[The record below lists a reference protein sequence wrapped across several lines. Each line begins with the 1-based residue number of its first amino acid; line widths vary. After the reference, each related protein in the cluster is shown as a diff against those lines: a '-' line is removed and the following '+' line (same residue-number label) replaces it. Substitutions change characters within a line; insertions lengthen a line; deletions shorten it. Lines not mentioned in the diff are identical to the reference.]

1 MNPPRIVVLI
11 PCYNEA
17 LTIGKV
23 IADFR
28 LALPQ
33 AAIYVYDNNSMDGTQ
48 DVATAAGANVRNETA
63 QGKGNVV
70 RRMFRDVEADFY
82 IMVDGD
88 DTYEASLAPDMLRLA
103 MSGPF
108 DLVNCIRREAEDAA
122 YRGGHRMGNWLL
134 TGVVRRI
141 FGNRVLDMLSG
152 YKVFSRR
159 FVKSF
164 PALSAGF
171 DIETELTVHA
181 LELSM
186 PVAHRQGSYRG
197 RPEGSE
203 SKLHTYR
210 DGWRILMLI
219 LKLVRHERPMV
230 YFGILAALSALV
242 SLVLIEPVIITYLN
256 TGLVPRYPTA
266 ILSMGIMLLA
276 FLGLT
281 TGTILDT
288 VTRGRRELRLLTY
301 LQYSAPPYD
310 PDWPASSE
318 KSSQMDV
325 KAPQPGTDD
334 LAESGNDNASRMLHH
349 PPRG

>member
-1 MNPPRIVVLI
+1 MNSPKVAILI

-17 LTIGKV
+17 LTIVNV

-33 AAIYVYDNNSMDGTQ
+33 ADIYVYDNNSSDGTCE
-48 DVATAAGANVRNETA
+48 VARVAGAHVRTESG
-63 QGKGNVV
+63 QGKGHVV
-70 RRMFRDVEADFY
+70 RRMFRDIEADFY

-88 DTYEASLAPDMLRLA
+88 DTYEASIAQDMLTLA

-108 DLVNCIRREAEDAA
+108 DLVNCIRRETEDEA
-122 YRGGHRMGNWLL
+122 YRGGHRLGNWLL
-134 TGVVRRI
+134 TGVVRAI
-141 FGNRVLDMLSG
+141 FGNRVRDMLSG

-164 PALSAGF
+164 PALSTGF

-186 PVAHRQGSYRG
+186 PVEHIYGSYRG

-203 SKLHTYR
+203 SKLSTYR
-210 DGWRILMLI
+210 DGWRILMMI

-230 YFGILAALSALV
+230 FFGLLAVLSTVL
-242 SLVLIEPVIITYLN
+242 SLVLIEPVLITYLD
-256 TGLVPRYPTA
+256 TGLVPRLPTA
-266 ILSMGIMLLA
+266 VLSMGMMLLA
-276 FLGLT
+276 FLSLT

-288 VTRGRRELRLLTY
+288 VTRGRQELRLLTY
-301 LQYSAPPYD
+301 LQYPAPFYIR
-310 PDWPASSE
+310 
-318 KSSQMDV
+318 
-325 KAPQPGTDD
+325 
-334 LAESGNDNASRMLHH
+334 AESLSDNETFASEIV
-349 PPRG
+349 

>member
-1 MNPPRIVVLI
+1 MNSLRIVVLI

-23 IADFR
+23 IADFH

-33 AAIYVYDNNSMDGTQ
+33 AAIYVYDNNSEDGTRE
-48 DVATAAGANVRNETA
+48 VALAAGAIVRSEPA

-88 DTYEASLAPDMLRLA
+88 DTYETSLAPDMLRLA
-103 MSGPF
+103 MSGPL
-108 DLVNCIRREAEDAA
+108 DLVNCIRRETEDAA
-122 YRGGHRMGNWLL
+122 YRGGHRLGNRLL

-141 FGNRVLDMLSG
+141 FGNRLLDMLSG

-186 PVAHRQGSYRG
+186 PVAHVQGSYRG

-203 SKLHTYR
+203 SKLRTYR

-230 YFGILAALSALV
+230 FFGMLAALSTLVALA
-242 SLVLIEPVIITYLN
+242 LIEPVVITYLN
-256 TGLVPRYPTA
+256 TGLVPRLPTA
-266 ILSMGIMLLA
+266 VLSMGIMLLA
-276 FLGLT
+276 CLSLT

-301 LQYSAPPYD
+301 LQYPAPPYVL
-310 PDWPASSE
+310 DWFA
-318 KSSQMDV
+318 V
-325 KAPQPGTDD
+325 PGTSTQMGAVTTQSSVDD
-334 LAESGNDNASRMLHH
+334 LAD
-349 PPRG
+349 

>member
-1 MNPPRIVVLI
+1 MISPRIVVLI

-28 LALPQ
+28 VALPQ
-33 AAIYVYDNNSMDGTQ
+33 AAIYVYDNNSADGTRE
-48 DVATAAGANVRNETA
+48 VALAAGAIVRSEQA

-88 DTYEASLAPDMLRLA
+88 DTYEASLSPDMLSLA

-108 DLVNCIRREAEDAA
+108 DLVNCIRRETEDAA
-122 YRGGHRMGNWLL
+122 YRGGHRLGNRLL
-134 TGVVRRI
+134 TGVVRSI

-164 PALSAGF
+164 PALSTGF

-186 PVAHRQGSYRG
+186 PVTHVHGSYRG

-203 SKLHTYR
+203 SKLRTYR
-210 DGWRILMLI
+210 DGWRILMMI

-230 YFGILAALSALV
+230 FFGILGCIVYIGGIGLNRASDCNLSQHRPCAQAAYRSAVDGHHAAGIPELDYGHD
-242 SLVLIEPVIITYLN
+242 SGYRDTRTSRTSFANLF
-256 TGLVPRYPTA
+256 A
-266 ILSMGIMLLA
+266 I
-276 FLGLT
+276 
-281 TGTILDT
+281 
-288 VTRGRRELRLLTY
+288 
-301 LQYSAPPYD
+301 
-310 PDWPASSE
+310 
-318 KSSQMDV
+318 
-325 KAPQPGTDD
+325 PGAT
-334 LAESGNDNASRMLHH
+334 L
-349 PPRG
+349 